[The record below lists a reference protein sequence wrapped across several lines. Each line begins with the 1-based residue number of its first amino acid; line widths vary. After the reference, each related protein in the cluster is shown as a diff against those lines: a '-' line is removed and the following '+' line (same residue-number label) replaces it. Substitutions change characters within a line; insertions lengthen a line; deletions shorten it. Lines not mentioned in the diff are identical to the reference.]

1 MRNTIITPTKLT
13 FIGYDE
19 TATIHICTID
29 SDNNIIDQTKS
40 GFIVPRYFFMAVLAK
55 NSDPTNGG
63 YKAMGF
69 WIEHLDVD
77 QKSKGVA
84 SFVVNIDDLEQKTG
98 IDFFCNLPDDVE
110 NQVES
115 LSVDKV
121 KRAWGF

>member
-1 MRNTIITPTKLT
+1 
-13 FIGYDE
+13 
-19 TATIHICTID
+19 
-29 SDNNIIDQTKS
+29 
-40 GFIVPRYFFMAVLAK
+40 MAVLAK
-55 NSDPTNGG
+55 NSLG

-77 QKSKGVA
+77 QRSKGVT

-110 NQVES
+110 SKVEG

-121 KRAWGF
+121 KIAWGL